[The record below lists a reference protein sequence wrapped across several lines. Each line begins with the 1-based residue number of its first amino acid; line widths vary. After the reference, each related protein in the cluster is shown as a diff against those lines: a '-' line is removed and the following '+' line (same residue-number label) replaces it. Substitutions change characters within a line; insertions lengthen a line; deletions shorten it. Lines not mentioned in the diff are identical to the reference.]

1 MGMRERTWFLEQ
13 KKHHNAWVGILFSV
27 DLHTSYVYAGSEPH
41 SDTASSQSCASSW
54 YIANIT
60 LYYFYHN
67 IFTNVWLHVC
77 HANYT
82 PPPTVSLCAS
92 SDVTQKT
99 IQVRQHMYHGVA
111 WTPCIHAHPPPHP
124 TTGRDLRLSLT
135 SNYPSKK
142 YETLPL
148 GHNTLHPEN
157 ISFGINRKHVLRK
170 TKLLKREHTPSEGLR
185 GISWKD
191 GLSLHQ
197 RAPNNS
203 NQTRPY
209 LTIFDQEIFLNRCN
223 PWKRHQMEMNCW
235 APPPINKTCGFASIA
250 SAIDSPF

>member
-1 MGMRERTWFLEQ
+1 MVSPIVEQVERVSVDDQAILPKKYVHIHIFDLLSNQPLAHSVLFGANKMGMRERTWFQEQ

-41 SDTASSQSCASSW
+41 PDTPSSQSCASSW

-60 LYYFYHN
+60 LYNFCHN

-82 PPPTVSLCAS
+82 PPPTVSLCTS

-135 SNYPSKK
+135 SNYPSK
-142 YETLPL
+142 
-148 GHNTLHPEN
+148 N
-157 ISFGINRKHVLRK
+157 
-170 TKLLKREHTPSEGLR
+170 TKLSHSVITHFTLR
-185 GISWKD
+185 IYHLES
-191 GLSLHQ
+191 
-197 RAPNNS
+197 
-203 NQTRPY
+203 T
-209 LTIFDQEIFLNRCN
+209 ENRC
-223 PWKRHQMEMNCW
+223 
-235 APPPINKTCGFASIA
+235 
-250 SAIDSPF
+250 